1 MLRRKGEKRNKVI
14 DGNEGEI
21 LMDKQ
26 LEEGISI
33 YIKHIRKM
41 AKLTDQQMALLMTS
55 HAVENN
61 ETLNNLNK
69 MGPNI
74 MDAIDGQIKHVRQMQ
89 NLTDVQIKDVLIK
102 NNMQEILRE
111 GALKRN
117 LRDIADAAKDIK
129 GDPKK
134 FARKVDRF

>member
-1 MLRRKGEKRNKVI
+1 
-14 DGNEGEI
+14 
-21 LMDKQ
+21 MDKE
-26 LEEGISI
+26 LEQGIEI

-61 ETLNNLNK
+61 ETMNTLNGIN
-69 MGPNI
+69 PDI
-74 MDAIDGQIKHVRQMQ
+74 MQAVDDQIKHVRQMQ

-102 NNMQEILRE
+102 NNMQETLRE

-117 LRDIADAAKDIK
+117 LKDISKAAKDIH
-129 GDPKK
+129 GDPRK
-134 FARKVDRF
+134 FARKIDRF

>member
-1 MLRRKGEKRNKVI
+1 
-14 DGNEGEI
+14 
-21 LMDKQ
+21 MDKE
-26 LEEGISI
+26 LEQGIEI

-61 ETLNNLNK
+61 ETMSTLNGIN
-69 MGPNI
+69 PDI
-74 MDAIDGQIKHVRQMQ
+74 MQAVDDQIKHVRQMQ

-102 NNMQEILRE
+102 NNMQETLRE

-117 LRDIADAAKDIK
+117 LKDIAKAAKDIH
-129 GDPKK
+129 GDPRK
-134 FARKVDRF
+134 FARKIDRF

>member
-1 MLRRKGEKRNKVI
+1 
-14 DGNEGEI
+14 
-21 LMDKQ
+21 MDKE
-26 LEEGISI
+26 LEQGIDI

-61 ETLNNLNK
+61 ETLNNLDK
-69 MGPNI
+69 MNPNI

-89 NLTDVQIKDVLIK
+89 NLTDIQIRDVLLK
-102 NNMQEILRE
+102 NNMQEVLRE

-117 LRDIADAAKDIK
+117 LKDIADAAQDIH
-129 GDPKK
+129 GDPRK
-134 FARKVDRF
+134 FARKIDRF

>member
-1 MLRRKGEKRNKVI
+1 
-14 DGNEGEI
+14 
-21 LMDKQ
+21 MDKE
-26 LEEGISI
+26 LEQGIDI

-61 ETLNNLNK
+61 ETLSNLDRMN
-69 MGPNI
+69 PNI

-89 NLTDVQIKDVLIK
+89 NLTDEQIRNVLLK

-117 LRDIADAAKDIK
+117 LKDVTKAAKDIH
-129 GDPKK
+129 GDPRK
-134 FARKVDRF
+134 FARKIDRF

>member
-1 MLRRKGEKRNKVI
+1 
-14 DGNEGEI
+14 
-21 LMDKQ
+21 MDKE
-26 LEEGISI
+26 LEQGIDI

-61 ETLNNLNK
+61 ETLNNLDK
-69 MGPNI
+69 MNPNI

-89 NLTDVQIKDVLIK
+89 NLTDIQIRDVLLK
-102 NNMQEILRE
+102 SNMQEILRE

-117 LRDIADAAKDIK
+117 LKDVTKAAKDIQ
-129 GDPKK
+129 GDPRK
-134 FARKVDRF
+134 FARKIDRF